1 MRSFA
6 QSDRLGV
13 ARGDGIPQLSDSFRG
28 TVHDAE
34 SLDSLARQITILQAR
49 LSESKEENASLRKQ
63 LAVATQKSDSSA
75 IKLTELHATVSD
87 LTGQMETLREKCA
100 KLKMEKVELVSQCQK
115 LQAAHD
121 EAVTCAEQ
129 LRTKLKKMKKREC
142 AMQECFEQA
151 ETRVNQ
157 VDLES
162 QKVVSDNKNLRQEI
176 EDLKLELESATASN
190 SDLVKANQTLR
201 SESHRVMSAFSALEE
216 QIKAQSGEIVE
227 CHKERHII
235 TEMLRKMYAHIC
247 ASESLNGKLQA
258 ELDEV
263 IVKMKGKMMSKDEH
277 GQADLSSIEMP
288 FSGALGSQC
297 RQIMNMTQFTA
308 AQRIQRIL
316 NIIASQLAQ
325 VERLATEKDE
335 RIAALS
341 KSLETQN
348 ANSEKSE
355 GTLKA
360 LLRELKNLAVT
371 EANIDRHAFCD
382 ADQGFLQFVA
392 EKCVSGSEGTG
403 SASIPS
409 DFFAL
414 DDINRRKAVIERQIG
429 RESDAFALFTAQ
441 FLANTIL
448 RKQLQKA
455 LSGLAKKEELNV
467 ILSKLQC
474 SDFHEILG
482 YVEHLQG
489 EITQLQREN
498 RSLAKLCKN
507 MKKSEPVHDENVIV
521 QMQSIQTRNDELQN
535 EIRILELRNQALNQ
549 KIQEIQTE
557 PTKEPTMPR
566 TDPRVPEL
574 ECLVLNKDHEI
585 ESLKQ
590 ASERAQM
597 ENKRVIEKLT
607 IKYSRREQLLLS
619 EIESLK
625 ARITGF
631 EVKIAK
637 NAKRHRKE
645 IKEIT
650 RKNEL
655 QRDEITAE
663 YQQAKLSY
671 DEAMQR
677 MEEKMASTRELSQKL
692 LKTVSDKE
700 RANQKLSEEIAKL
713 RLSLK
718 SMDMKLTKTQEES
731 QKERQVLQGQISATK
746 LSCQSQLQDYDRLMK
761 KEAEARVKVLY
772 DDTLRCLGE
781 FYRIDTFTMDDES
794 FRYLLSLVK
803 RDLSRLQLFQN
814 QGMTSSCMPA
824 TL

>member
-1 MRSFA
+1 MRSFT
-6 QSDRLGV
+6 QSERLG
-13 ARGDGIPQLSDSFRG
+13 AGRGGIPQFSESFRG

-34 SLDSLARQITILQAR
+34 SLDSLARQITILQTR
-49 LSESKEENASLRKQ
+49 LNESTEENASLKKQ
-63 LAVATQKSDSSA
+63 LAAATQKSESSA
-75 IKLTELHATVSD
+75 KKLTELHATVSD
-87 LTGQMETLREKCA
+87 LTTQMETLREKCA
-100 KLKMEKVELVSQCQK
+100 KLKMEKVELLSQCQQ

-121 EAVTCAEQ
+121 EAVTHAEQ
-129 LRTKLKKMKKREC
+129 LRAKLKKMKKRES

-162 QKVVSDNKNLRQEI
+162 QKVMSDNKNLRQEI

-190 SDLVKANQTLR
+190 SDLVKANQALR
-201 SESHRVMSAFSALEE
+201 SESRRVMSAFSALEE

-227 CHKERHII
+227 CHKERHAI

-247 ASESLNGKLQA
+247 TSESLNDKLQA
-258 ELDEV
+258 ELDEMM
-263 IVKMKGKMMSKDEH
+263 VKMKGKMMSKGEQ
-277 GQADLSSIEMP
+277 GQIDLSSIEMP
-288 FSGALGSQC
+288 FSGTLGSQC
-297 RQIMNMTQFTA
+297 RQIMNMTQFTVV
-308 AQRIQRIL
+308 QRIQRIL
-316 NIIASQLAQ
+316 NIIASELAQ
-325 VERLATEKDE
+325 VERLGTEKDE
-335 RIAALS
+335 RITVLT
-341 KSLETQN
+341 KSLEAQN

-355 GTLKA
+355 GALRA

-371 EANIDRHAFCD
+371 EANIDTHAFCD

-392 EKCVSGSEGTG
+392 EKCVAGAESAG

-409 DFFAL
+409 DFFSL

-467 ILSKLQC
+467 ILNKLQC

-482 YVEHLQG
+482 YVEQMQD

-498 RSLAKLCKN
+498 RSLAKLYKN
-507 MKKSEPVHDENVIV
+507 MKKSEPVHDDNVIV
-521 QMQSIQTRNDELQN
+521 EMQSIQTRNDELQN
-535 EIRILELRNQALNQ
+535 EIRILELRNQVLNQ

-557 PTKEPTMPR
+557 SAKEPISR

-574 ECLVLNKDHEI
+574 ESLVLSKDREM

-590 ASERAQM
+590 ASERAQI
-597 ENKRVIEKLT
+597 ENKRVVEKMT

-625 ARITGF
+625 TKIAGF

-655 QRDEITAE
+655 QRDEITVE

-761 KEAEARVKVLY
+761 KEADARVKVLY

-814 QGMTSSCMPA
+814 QGMTSSCI
-824 TL
+824 TNTS